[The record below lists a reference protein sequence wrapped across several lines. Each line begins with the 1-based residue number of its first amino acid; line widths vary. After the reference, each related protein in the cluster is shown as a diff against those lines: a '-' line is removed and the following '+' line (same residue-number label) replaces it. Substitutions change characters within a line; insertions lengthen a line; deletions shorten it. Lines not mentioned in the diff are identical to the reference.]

1 MIYNPAYTYKFQL
14 KTTLITWWA
23 HAKWY
28 VHVLSINLYRNSYR
42 KVQIHIRF
50 MIDWGPPNL
59 CQQMCHTVILWY
71 NIYVSKVMIQLL
83 CIFLASTKKKHC
95 FMTLYWLW
103 TLTKCFPQ
111 KLKLKGALVN
121 IIRYEEKKKSY
132 PNYTHLGSNGFQL
145 V

>member
-1 MIYNPAYTYKFQL
+1 MVLNYLYSAQDMIIIKKNRSISKQIVCWLIKFNQ
-14 KTTLITWWA
+14 KF
-23 HAKWY
+23 
-28 VHVLSINLYRNSYR
+28 R
-42 KVQIHIRF
+42 IRF
-50 MIDWGPPNL
+50 MIDWKPPNV

-83 CIFLASTKKKHC
+83 CNFLASTKKKHC